1 VPPSIPLDRRS
12 VLTSALA
19 YAFVSCTTTRAEGP
33 FTPVALPPLTQN
45 AQGLKSV
52 KRFIFGS
59 CNKQYLPQPLWK
71 NIIADKPD
79 LFLWTGDVVYADTS
93 DMAKLSQV
101 YASQLAQAE
110 FGRFLQTQT
119 PTIGVW
125 DDHDYGENNGSS
137 SYPKKKESQK
147 LFLDFIAEPVDSS
160 RRSQAGIYT
169 KYSFGEGADALRF
182 ILLDTRAERINATAG
197 KPGDMLGPRQWAWLE
212 KELAADVGGVTFIV
226 SSIQVIP
233 FEQKF
238 EKWQN
243 FPESRTRLLDLIE
256 RSPSKNI
263 VIISGDRH
271 FAELTRLTTKTG
283 KDIWE
288 VTSSGMTHAFRNH
301 DDLRNHNSL
310 RIGPIL
316 DRLNYGLMDFD
327 VEKKTLTIEV
337 RDLNRTAVIHQEVEI
352 R

>member
-1 VPPSIPLDRRS
+1 MIPNVPLDRRG
-12 VLTSALA
+12 VLASAFA
-19 YAFVSCTTTRAEGP
+19 YAFVSCTTSRSEGP
-33 FTPVALPPLTQN
+33 FAPVAIPPLTQN
-45 AQGLKSV
+45 ADGLGKV

-71 NIIADKPD
+71 NIIADEAD

-93 DMAKLSQV
+93 DMGKLSQV
-101 YASQLAQAE
+101 YASQMGQAE
-110 FGRFLQTQT
+110 FGRFLATRT

-137 SYPKKKESQK
+137 TYPKKKESQK
-147 LFLDFIAEPVDSS
+147 LFLDFVGEPADSP
-160 RRSQAGIYT
+160 RRAQAGIYT
-169 KYSFGEGADALRF
+169 SYVFGEGPEAVRF
-182 ILLDTRAERINATAG
+182 ILLDTRAERIEAG
-197 KPGDMLGPRQWAWLE
+197 LGQAGDMLGKAQWAWLE
-212 KELAADVGGVTFIV
+212 RELAADFAGVTLVV

-243 FPESRTRLLDLIE
+243 FPESRTRLLDLID

-271 FAELTRLTTKTG
+271 FAELTLLKTKSG
-283 KDIWE
+283 REIWE
-288 VTSSGMTHAFRNH
+288 VTSSGMTHAFRNP

-310 RIGPIL
+310 RVGPIL
-316 DRLNYGLMDFD
+316 DRLNYGLMDID
-327 VEKKTLTIEV
+327 SAKRTLTIEV
-337 RDLNRTAVIHQEVEI
+337 RDLNRTAVIHQVI
-352 R
+352 GIK